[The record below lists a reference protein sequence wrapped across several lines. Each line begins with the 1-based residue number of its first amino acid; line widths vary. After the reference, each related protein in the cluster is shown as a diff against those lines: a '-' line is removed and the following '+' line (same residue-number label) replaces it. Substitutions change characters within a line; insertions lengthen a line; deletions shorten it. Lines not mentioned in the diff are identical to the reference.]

1 MAALFISYTRADSEI
16 VGKVETLLKEKKKID
31 IWRDQNAMPYAVN
44 WDDAVIEAL
53 CRSSYAVIF
62 DSDKRREKLERP
74 NSAVQREADWIKEIH
89 IPCLTV
95 DLKKLNDP
103 QVIAKAILD
112 WMAEEYRD
120 HGKENDNMRMLVSG
134 AYAYKNNSVSFE
146 KNAVPRGI
154 FKKAAKLFELF
165 CFKKEIDSAPDFGTG
180 SLELRTP
187 MYGFIRQYRRR
198 IRNGLFMQ
206 LIILA
211 SVVLTAFYGIW
222 SGIEYFKSSNTLNN
236 MTRLVQGKSN
246 YSRDY
251 DTDYILGAS
260 VLNSGSIE
268 SQFTLFYNYVR
279 VLGSKY
285 PSGYYE
291 AGSTGDIAGSLSKN
305 QNSGYFME
313 SGSDNGI
320 INIRDREG
328 FCSSFVI
335 GGVPEDYDWSEDGK
349 CVAVSTA
356 NKVFLYYPDS
366 VYSPEELK
374 GNYEDIDKVFIK
386 DQKVYAL
393 TKKQNIVVWD
403 ISANK
408 VRELDYAVTNGCI
421 TGKNGGVAAFIS
433 DNDLVVNRGG
443 NVTEISL
450 PSDIRFSSSDMAISH
465 DGKKIVLLGNDQQGA
480 GSVYEY
486 DIAGGKLELIYS
498 TANYLSSADYSF
510 DDSAVIFGDWSDSD
524 LKKYDLTTK
533 KVYESKRSEYSV
545 YSVKAYKGGAVV
557 FLSNGTLTSVSNDM
571 SFSKYSSES
580 TYGNIARQIAVSGTA
595 GVYFIVSRNANN
607 LGNARYHISDGNKEL
622 IIDPEDSETAANSAV
637 SVSEDGGYVAFGNDD
652 GRITIRSV
660 STLLPV
666 WNNKDIKEGIVA
678 LSFSDDGKTL
688 LALGSSG
695 TVHTIAL
702 APQVS
707 ECAGDDYEAQLN
719 AMRKQSRE
727 LFDRISGLGLTDFTL
742 EEFLLEKR
750 YEVKEI

>member
-1 MAALFISYTRADSEI
+1 MAALFISYTRDDSET
-16 VGKVETLLKEKKKID
+16 VAKVETVLKEQKKID

-62 DSDKRREKLERP
+62 DSEKRRKKLEKP
-74 NSAVQREADWIKEIH
+74 NSPVQREADWIKEIH

-95 DLKKLNDP
+95 DLNAFSDP
-103 QVIAKAILD
+103 SDIAKAILD

-120 HGKENDNMRMLVSG
+120 HGKENDNMRMLISG

-165 CFKKEIDSAPDFGTG
+165 CFKKEIDSEPDFGTG

-198 IRNGLFMQ
+198 VRNGLFMQ

-211 SVVLTAFYGIW
+211 AVVLTAFYGIW
-222 SGIEYFKSSNTLNN
+222 SGIEYFKSYNALNN

-260 VLNSGSIE
+260 VLNSDSIE

-291 AGSTGDIAGSLSKN
+291 AGSVDDIAGNLSKN
-305 QNSGYFME
+305 QNGVYSLEAGSG
-313 SGSDNGI
+313 NGI
-320 INIRDREG
+320 VYIRNSEG
-328 FCSSFVI
+328 FCDSFVI
-335 GGVPEDYDWSEDGK
+335 DGVPEDYDWSEDGK

-356 NKVFLYYPDS
+356 NKVFLYYPGS

-374 GNYEDIDKVFIK
+374 GNYEDIDKVYIK
-386 DQKVYAL
+386 DRNVYAL
-393 TKKQNIVVWD
+393 TKKQNVVVWD

-408 VRELDYAVTNGCI
+408 VRELDYSVTNGCI
-421 TGKNGGVAAFIS
+421 TGKNGIVAAFIS
-433 DNDLVVNRGG
+433 DNVLVVNRGG
-443 NVTEISL
+443 TVTEISL
-450 PSDIRFSSSDMAISH
+450 PSDITFLSSDVAVSH
-465 DGKKIVLLGNDQQGA
+465 DGKKIVLVGNDKQGT

-486 DIAGGKLELIYS
+486 DIDGGKTELIYS
-498 TANYLSSADYSF
+498 SGNYLSSVDYSF
-510 DDSAVIFGDWSDSD
+510 DDSAVIFGDWSDSN
-524 LKKYDLTTK
+524 LKKYDLTSK
-533 KVYESKRSEYSV
+533 KVYESKRTEYPV

-557 FLSNGTLTSVSNDM
+557 CLSNGILVSVGNDM
-571 SFSKYSSES
+571 SFSKNSSES
-580 TYGNIARQIAVSGTA
+580 TYGNIARQIAVSDTA
-595 GVYFIVSRNANN
+595 GAYFIVSRNANN
-607 LGNARYHISDGNKEL
+607 LGNARYHISGESKNI
-622 IIDPEDSETAANSAV
+622 IIDPDVSETAANSAV
-637 SVSEDGGYVAFGNDD
+637 AVSGDGSYVAFGNDD

-666 WNNKDIKEGIVA
+666 WNSKDVKEGIVA
-678 LSFSDDGKTL
+678 LSFSEDGKTIM
-688 LALGSSG
+688 ALGSSG
-695 TVHTIAL
+695 TIHTIAL
-702 APQVS
+702 VPQVS
-707 ECAGDDYEAQLN
+707 ECAGDDYGAQLN